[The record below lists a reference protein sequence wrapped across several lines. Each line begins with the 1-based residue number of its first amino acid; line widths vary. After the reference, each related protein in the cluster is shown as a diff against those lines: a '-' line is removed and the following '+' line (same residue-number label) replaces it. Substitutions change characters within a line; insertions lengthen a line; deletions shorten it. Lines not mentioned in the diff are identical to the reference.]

1 MMEKAERKPE
11 PRPPAAAGYTHAGNS
26 FPTLLYSA
34 ATAHANT
41 FWKSSVCLSRLI
53 KMRERASEREN
64 YFKYLC
70 RHQDIGKTEEK
81 IKKGKNA
88 EEEMEMRYC
97 VELFIGFD

>member
-1 MMEKAERKPE
+1 MQIRFGKVAY
-11 PRPPAAAGYTHAGNS
+11 A
-26 FPTLLYSA
+26 
-34 ATAHANT
+34 
-41 FWKSSVCLSRLI
+41 SRLI
-53 KMRERASEREN
+53 KMRERAREN

>member
-1 MMEKAERKPE
+1 
-11 PRPPAAAGYTHAGNS
+11 
-26 FPTLLYSA
+26 
-34 ATAHANT
+34 
-41 FWKSSVCLSRLI
+41 
-53 KMRERASEREN
+53 
-64 YFKYLC
+64 LC

>member
-1 MMEKAERKPE
+1 MRLSPYKDER
-11 PRPPAAAGYTHAGNS
+11 T
-26 FPTLLYSA
+26 SA
-34 ATAHANT
+34 
-41 FWKSSVCLSRLI
+41 R
-53 KMRERASEREN
+53 RAREN

-70 RHQDIGKTEEK
+70 RHQDIGETEEK